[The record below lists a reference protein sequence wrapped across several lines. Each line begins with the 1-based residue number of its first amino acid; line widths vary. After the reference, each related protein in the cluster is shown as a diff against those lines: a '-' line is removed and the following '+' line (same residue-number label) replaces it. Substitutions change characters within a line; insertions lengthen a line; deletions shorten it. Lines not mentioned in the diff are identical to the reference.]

1 MIYSWILLRP
11 GLVRFLFIAVETIQT
26 NVGLRPISFTK
37 KKKKVAFFS
46 WPEGTGANSSPSY
59 ISCYTLAFPYFLS
72 PFGLPQSLVGPDFIR
87 ISMLVCVDDGGTSRF
102 PDSVVLVGQVRPWR
116 TQKESPQ
123 FRVAPAA
130 QSPRNSPQDGRPLSL
145 GEEQRALGGQFRSLL
160 RCPPCTF

>member
-1 MIYSWILLRP
+1 
-11 GLVRFLFIAVETIQT
+11 
-26 NVGLRPISFTK
+26 
-37 KKKKVAFFS
+37 
-46 WPEGTGANSSPSY
+46 
-59 ISCYTLAFPYFLS
+59 
-72 PFGLPQSLVGPDFIR
+72 
-87 ISMLVCVDDGGTSRF
+87 MLVCVDDGGTSRF

-160 RCPPCTF
+160 RCPPRTF